1 MASIELFS
9 SVVTYAIDDYKGKD
23 YSLIYSTDYNAAYTD
38 ISVFCDGEPVED
50 QDLIDELV
58 DFKEHNLKA

>member
-1 MASIELFS
+1 MPSVELFS
-9 SVVTYAIDDYKGKD
+9 SVVSYAIDDYKGKD
-23 YSLIYSTDYNAAYTD
+23 YSLIYSTDYNTDYTD